1 MAISS
6 GAAVVWPLISTRIK
20 AAIFLL
26 LHTHTHSG
34 RATQTLMQQWSG
46 KRVKLIINAMANWRA
61 EKEREQEQQ
70 QQEQQEQQSTT
81 AFCAVDTLDSRIYA
95 T

>member
-1 MAISS
+1 MAADINTDQSGHLSS
-6 GAAVVWPLISTRIK
+6 AART
-20 AAIFLL
+20 
-26 LHTHTHSG
+26 HTHTHSG

>member
-1 MAISS
+1 
-6 GAAVVWPLISTRIK
+6 
-20 AAIFLL
+20 
-26 LHTHTHSG
+26 
-34 RATQTLMQQWSG
+34 MQQWSG